1 MLQIFHQPAPL
12 DPSETERHPGFT
24 GAQNPLLECIRI
36 TMAAERHLVAR
47 AEPCPDHQACRRLAF
62 ARWLRLT
69 ERLTD
74 DLDS

>member
-1 MLQIFHQPAPL
+1 MLQMFHHPTPL
-12 DPSETERHPGFT
+12 DPSETESDPGFT
-24 GAQNPLLECIRI
+24 SAQNPLLECIRI

-62 ARWLRLT
+62 ARWLRLA

>member
-1 MLQIFHQPAPL
+1 MLQIFRQPAPL
-12 DPSETERHPGFT
+12 DPSETESHPRLT
-24 GAQNPLLECIRI
+24 SAQNPLLECIRI

-69 ERLTD
+69 ARITE